1 VVEQTVERMLNTMA
15 GKGMRI
21 TEQRKTLARIFAEAT
36 GYLTAK
42 EVYER
47 LEMNHKG
54 LSLDTVYRNL
64 RVLQEIGVLEQF
76 DFDDG
81 AKFRIGCTFQ
91 NHKHHHH
98 FICLSCDQIYPFDYC
113 PMEHL
118 GELQEHFL
126 VVKHKFEIYGYCKH
140 CIPEAELDSIA

>member
-1 VVEQTVERMLNTMA
+1 MVEQTVDQMLHTMA

-21 TEQRKTLARIFAEAT
+21 TEQRRTLAKIFAEAS

-47 LEMNHKG
+47 LEAKHKG

-64 RVLQEIGVLEQF
+64 RVLQEMGVLEQF
-76 DFDDG
+76 YFEDG
-81 AKFRIGCTFQ
+81 IKFRIGCSSH

-98 FICLSCDQIYPFDYC
+98 LICLSCDHVYPFDFC
-113 PMEHL
+113 PMEYL
-118 GELQEHFL
+118 GELQEHFR
-126 VVKHKFEIYGYCKH
+126 VVKHKFEIYGYCKQ
-140 CIPEAELDSIA
+140 CIPEASLNSIA